1 MSTRKILVAERSRDL
16 GNFLVGRLLP
26 FREKRLVGPF
36 CFIDH
41 MGPSEFG
48 NGTYFDV
55 DQHPHIGLCT
65 LTYLIEGAIMHQDS
79 TGAKQRILPGS
90 VNLMVSGRGVT
101 HTERT
106 PDDLRNGKTQTI
118 HGYQVWIALPV
129 SHEEAVP
136 SFTHIAAEDLPR
148 WEENGLQFTLVAGE
162 GYGRKSPTP
171 VFSPLFMVDVSSTKA
186 AELCVSGKLKGE
198 IAIVVVK
205 GSVTDG
211 ETEVNAGQMLISK
224 VEDECTITLAENSQV
239 LLFGGEPLPEQ
250 RFMFWN
256 FISHSKERLEQ
267 AKTDWRNRTFPK
279 VPDDDTYVPLP

>member
-48 NGTYFDV
+48 NGKYFDV

-106 PDDLRNGKTQTI
+106 PDDLRNGETQTI

-129 SHEEAVP
+129 SHEEATP
-136 SFTHIAAEDLPR
+136 CFTHIAAEELPR
-148 WEENGLQFTLVAGE
+148 WQENGLHFTLVAGE

-171 VFSPLFMVDVSSTKA
+171 TFSPLFMVDVSSTKA
-186 AELCVSGKLKGE
+186 AELCINGKLKGE

-211 ETEVNAGQMLISK
+211 ETEVNQGQMLISK
-224 VEDECTITLAENSQV
+224 VADECTITLAENSKV

-267 AKTDWRNRTFPK
+267 AKTDWRNQTFPK
-279 VPDDDTYVPLP
+279 VPNDDTYVPLP